1 MRLRWVG
8 AIVIGGVL
16 LVSAACVGAVFA
28 LGISEAEFASG
39 DRIAVVEVHGQIT
52 TRQGDGLFAAEGAS
66 AERIIDQL
74 EQIQDDSSIQAV
86 MLDIDSP
93 GGGVVASEQIHN
105 KIVEVVDA
113 GTPVVAYMGDT
124 AASGGYYISA
134 PADRIVANPATVTGS
149 IGVISQ
155 IPNLQEMY
163 DKLGIDM
170 QVITSGEHKDMM
182 QTTRPLTDEERE
194 IMQDY
199 LDQTY
204 QRFVEVVAQGRDMST
219 AEAEELADGRIYSGQ
234 QASENG
240 LVDDLG
246 DYQDAISITGEMA
259 GLGSDPDVQ
268 ELTPAPPGLFDV
280 LSGVMAGDFNLP
292 LPFDF
297 GTDPRDLYLE
307 VNYLMQ

>member
-8 AIVIGGVL
+8 AIVIAGVL
-16 LVSAACVGAVFA
+16 LVTAACVGAVFA

-39 DRIAVVEVHGQIT
+39 DRIAVLPVHGQIT
-52 TRQGDGLFAAEGAS
+52 TRESDGLFATEGAS
-66 AERIIDQL
+66 AERVIEQL
-74 EQIQDDSSIQAV
+74 EQVQDDSSIQAV
-86 MLDIDSP
+86 MLDINSP

-105 KIVEVVDA
+105 EIVDVTEA
-113 GTPVVAYMGDT
+113 GIPVVAYFGDT
-124 AASGGYYISA
+124 AASGGYYIAA
-134 PADRIVANPATVTGS
+134 PADRIVANSATVTGS
-149 IGVISQ
+149 IGVIAQ
-155 IPNLQEMY
+155 IPNLQELY

-182 QTTRPLTDEERE
+182 QSTRPLTDEERE
-194 IMQDY
+194 IMQEY

-204 QRFVEVVAQGRDMST
+204 RRFVEVVAQGRDLST
-219 AEAEELADGRIYSGQ
+219 SEVEELADGRIYSGL

-259 GLGSDPDVQ
+259 GLGTDPEIQ
-268 ELTPAPPGLFDV
+268 ELSPSSPNLFD
-280 LSGVMAGDFNLP
+280 LLAGAMSGDFDLP
-292 LPFDF
+292 FPFDF